1 MNSEIGRGYKSDNLK
16 RFSCY
21 DQITIF
27 QLYTG
32 DDNNEA
38 DTVDF
43 KKALDLLEYLPTT
56 GADPEELRQEKEDL
70 RLKIWARSVLRNPW
84 ASLDT
89 DNPINVIAETVFFR
103 LVKLIELCN
112 VVLMLGIEILAYGA
126 LIVCAKL
133 I

>member
-112 VVLMLGIEILAYGA
+112 VVLRLGIEILAYGA

>member
-1 MNSEIGRGYKSDNLK
+1 M
-16 RFSCY
+16 
-21 DQITIF
+21 
-27 QLYTG
+27 
-32 DDNNEA
+32 
-38 DTVDF
+38 
-43 KKALDLLEYLPTT
+43 PTT

-112 VVLMLGIEILAYGA
+112 VVLRLGIEILAYGA

>member
-1 MNSEIGRGYKSDNLK
+1 MNSEIGRGYKSDKLK
-16 RFSCY
+16 RFSCN

-112 VVLMLGIEILAYGA
+112 VVLRLGIEILAYGA

>member
-1 MNSEIGRGYKSDNLK
+1 MHLNCCWPGHAT
-16 RFSCY
+16 RFISPPP
-21 DQITIF
+21 F
-27 QLYTG
+27 
-32 DDNNEA
+32 
-38 DTVDF
+38 
-43 KKALDLLEYLPTT
+43 LE
-56 GADPEELRQEKEDL
+56 EELRQEKEDL

-112 VVLMLGIEILAYGA
+112 VVLRLGIEILAYGA

>member
-112 VVLMLGIEILAYGA
+112 VVLSLGIEILAYGA